1 MHVSSEG
8 TALIATDTV
17 IPIAKIP
24 RMKYQHRL
32 RSENELYF
40 EGYLPWGFSF

>member
-1 MHVSSEG
+1 MHGSSEG
-8 TALIATDTV
+8 TATDTV

-24 RMKYQHRL
+24 LMNININRL

-40 EGYLPWGFSF
+40 EGYPPWGFSF